1 MQNKKHV
8 RLSGVQPFTQLD
20 FPGRLACIAFL
31 PGCNFR
37 CGYCHNPE
45 FVLTERLVK
54 SADSWIEG
62 EVFLSFLDRRRGLL
76 DGVVISGGEPT
87 LHAGLPD
94 FIREIRDRGFQ
105 IKLDTNGSLPE
116 ALEPLLRDRLLDYV
130 AMDVKTSLER
140 YPELVSACIRP
151 SAIQR
156 SIALIK
162 ELAPDYEFRTT
173 IISELHGAK
182 EISGILDLIRGSKRY
197 ALQAYRPAITLDPA
211 FAAYKPPDAAFLDAV
226 AKQMR
231 PHIGELIIR

>member
-1 MQNKKHV
+1 MQNKKQV

-54 SADSWIEG
+54 SAESWIEG
-62 EVFLSFLDRRRGLL
+62 GVFLSFLDRRRGLL

-105 IKLDTNGSLPE
+105 VKLDTNGSLPE
-116 ALEPLLRDRLLDYV
+116 VLKPLLRDRLLDYV

-140 YPELVSACIRP
+140 YPELVSACVRP
-151 SAIQR
+151 SAIR
-156 SIALIK
+156 ESIALIK

-173 IISELHGAK
+173 IIPECHGEKERAGLLELV
-182 EISGILDLIRGSKRY
+182 RGSKRY
-197 ALQAYRPAITLDPA
+197 ALQAYRPAITLNPA
-211 FAAYKPPDAAFLDAV
+211 FADMGAPDAAFLDTV

-231 PHIGELIIR
+231 PHVGELIIR

>member
-54 SADSWIEG
+54 SAESWIEG

-94 FIREIRDRGFQ
+94 LIREIRDRGFQ

-116 ALEPLLRDRLLDYV
+116 VLEPLLRDHLLDYV

-140 YPELVSACIRP
+140 YPELVSACVRP
-151 SAIQR
+151 SAILK

-173 IISELHGAK
+173 LIPECHGPKELAGL
-182 EISGILDLIRGSKRY
+182 LDLVRGSVRY
-197 ALQAYRPAITLDPA
+197 AIQAYRPAVTLDPA
-211 FAAYKPPDAAFLDAV
+211 FAAYRAPDEAFLKSTAE
-226 AKQMR
+226 QMR
-231 PHIGELIIR
+231 PHVGELIIR